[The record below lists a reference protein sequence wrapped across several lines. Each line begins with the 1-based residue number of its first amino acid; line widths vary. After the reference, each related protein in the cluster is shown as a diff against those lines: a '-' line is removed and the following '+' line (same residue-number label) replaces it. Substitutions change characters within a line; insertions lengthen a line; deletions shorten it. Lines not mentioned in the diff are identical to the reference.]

1 MIDCFCVCDFS
12 LAFWFSFLFPSWI
25 LEEGKCLFLVKRS
38 CHRALFFSFNYS
50 IWATKKL
57 GKIREIIDNFNS
69 FIPKW
74 KQKGSSWILLD
85 FVLKLKGVRKLI
97 MRFYNMGVGTQ
108 LLSMEVVYEQ
118 KSATGILG
126 WHKIQIWLSFSFRKV
141 EFLMGLTLN
150 PYSSCEFLIG
160 ECFFFF
166 FLTFW
171 CYMTGSLGKQ
181 VDLGANANPCLWF

>member
-1 MIDCFCVCDFS
+1 VFVNFRWLS
-12 LAFWFSFLFPSWI
+12 GLAFCFL
-25 LEEGKCLFLVKRS
+25 LEFWRKENAYFWWREVVTE
-38 CHRALFFSFNYS
+38 HFFFSFNYS

-150 PYSSCEFLIG
+150 PYSSCEFLIS
-160 ECFFFF
+160 ECFFFIFIF